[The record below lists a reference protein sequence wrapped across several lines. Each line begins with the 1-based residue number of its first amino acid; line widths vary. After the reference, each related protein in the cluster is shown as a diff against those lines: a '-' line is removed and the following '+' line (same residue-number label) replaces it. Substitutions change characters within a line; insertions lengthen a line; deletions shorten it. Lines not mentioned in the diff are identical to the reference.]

1 MRVYPAIDLK
11 EGKAVRLLQGRME
24 DATVYAENPEEV
36 ALGFKEQGAAFLHIV
51 DLDGA
56 FAGRPVNDLVIRE
69 LVKSSRLRVQVG
81 GGIRSLER
89 IEELLNLGVERVIL
103 GTVAVRN
110 PGLVEEAVARYS
122 DAIVV
127 GIDAKEG
134 RVAVQG
140 WAETTE
146 LQAIDLALRMKEV
159 GVKHLV
165 FTDIS
170 RDGMLQGPNIQS
182 TVELARLSGLQVIAS
197 GGVSRLEDLLKLRAE
212 ASQGV
217 TIEGVIIGKA
227 LYSGAFTLSEALNH
241 VSSPAIQSKSPS
253 DKNFLTK
260 GDKGGGSC

>member
-1 MRVYPAIDLK
+1 MKMRVFPAIDLK
-11 EGKAVRLLQGRME
+11 DGKAVRLLQGRME
-24 DATVYAENPEEV
+24 DATVYAENPVEV
-36 ALGFKEQGAAFLHIV
+36 ANNFREQGATFLHVV

-56 FAGRPVNDLVIRE
+56 FAGKPVNDSVIRE
-69 LVKSSRLRVQVG
+69 LVEHSKLKVQVG
-81 GGIRSLER
+81 GGIRSMER

-110 PGLVEEAVARYS
+110 PELVQQAVGRYP

-127 GIDAKEG
+127 GIDAKDG

-146 LQAIDLALRMKEV
+146 LEVLDLALKMKEV

-182 TVELARLSGLQVIAS
+182 TVELARASGLQVVAS
-197 GGVSRLEDLLKLRAE
+197 GGVSRLEDLVKLQEE
-212 ASQGV
+212 AKQGV
-217 TIEGVIIGKA
+217 SIEGVIIGKA
-227 LYSGAFTLSEALNH
+227 LYSGAFTLAEALK
-241 VSSPAIQSKSPS
+241 V
-253 DKNFLTK
+253 L
-260 GDKGGGSC
+260 GEEV